1 MEGEE
6 TQEDENMQISELVN
20 SYLTAADDLADELK
34 KDETLNQTVTL
45 LSENMKSDKPVVEE
59 EEYLDSL
66 TVEEKKTA
74 VSYEELLQ
82 SYQIIFK
89 KWQAAGI
96 RSQLQEMKT
105 KDLEI
110 DVGDLKLEIMKV
122 NEEKESLKLQVKEMD
137 KKNNNSEDEIPE
149 QRDGSRWKETLKE
162 LEEKKTM
169 YNMLKETKE
178 ELSIYKNQNELLEE
192 EVRKLKLT
200 QEEGKRISEAE
211 LKKELMVLGKKMK
224 DEHDEELRE
233 KDEKL
238 QISHENVEE
247 LLRRLR
253 KVERE
258 SEEKEE
264 EIEILKGE
272 VCKGETKTRLL
283 QENLSRVTDENI
295 QMKNKNKVVSDTDIN
310 KVYRE
315 LQDFKKDISK
325 QIKDLSDIHKKRE
338 VESKK
343 SGGTKETLRENQEE
357 ERQDQQDLSDINK
370 KREVEIKKPGGTKQT
385 LRENQEEERQ
395 DSQQKQPQ
403 QTMYDEQQIQ
413 EQSLQQQQDVN
424 VPSCTSSSSSET
436 LSLLSHWDPDQHEP
450 NLERNIVPGVKL
462 YSKSHLRSTMVITD
476 SMAGRVN
483 KKQINRNIDSN
494 EEEVIFK
501 RFPGHTA
508 DELSYYAHKPLRDEK
523 PNQVIVIAGTNDIGK
538 EVDLGRTVNE
548 HEVVEN
554 IMKIGRV
561 ARDTGADKVY
571 VSSIMVRHGYQYKH
585 VIKRVNNLL
594 ESACSEEGFWY
605 LDQSDITSS
614 HIGHDGVHL
623 NFFGQTL
630 LKMSILGCFSSF
642 NPYFTDFEHDYDKSL
657 F

>member
-1 MEGEE
+1 MEHELETVQDRDSCSPNTVEVCVEDEE

-110 DVGDLKLEIMKV
+110 DVGDLKLEIMKL

-169 YNMLKETKE
+169 YNMLKEKKE

-200 QEEGKRISEAE
+200 QEEGKRITEAE

-264 EIEILKGE
+264 EIEILRGE
-272 VCKGETKTRLL
+272 VSQGETKTRLL

-357 ERQDQQDLSDINK
+357 ERQD
-370 KREVEIKKPGGTKQT
+370 
-385 LRENQEEERQ
+385 
-395 DSQQKQPQ
+395 SQQKQPQ
-403 QTMYDEQQIQ
+403 QTMYDEQQMH

-548 HEVVEN
+548 HEVVKN

-614 HIGHDGVHL
+614 HIGYDGVHL

-642 NPYFTDFEHDYDKSL
+642 NPYFTDFEHDYEKSL